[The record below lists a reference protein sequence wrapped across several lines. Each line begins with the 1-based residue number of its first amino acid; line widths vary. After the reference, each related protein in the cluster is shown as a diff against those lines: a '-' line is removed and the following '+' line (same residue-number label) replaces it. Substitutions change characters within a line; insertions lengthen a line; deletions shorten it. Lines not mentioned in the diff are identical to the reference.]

1 MLEGVETK
9 NIIVL
14 NESQLRAVIAESV
27 KKVLS
32 ELYG

>member
-1 MLEGVETK
+1 MKK
-9 NIIVL
+9 NTVKL
-14 NESQLRAVIAESV
+14 NEAQLRNIIAESV